1 MSGPRDSLAAELA
14 ALRREVRAS
23 GAQAWRAAR
32 AGHGGGGHGD
42 HGNHGNHGDHGDH
55 GAALSRVLETWI
67 ANTNARQKV
76 VCFACA
82 AEFGVL
88 LDAACEQ
95 ECMRVARGSSALNAL
110 FWAAMR
116 RVGRIRRRRPLR

>member
-1 MSGPRDSLAAELA
+1 MSGPPDSLAAELA

-32 AGHGGGGHGD
+32 ARDGGDGMAGAGGGA
-42 HGNHGNHGDHGDH
+42 DH

-88 LDAACEQ
+88 LDAASEQ
-95 ECMRVARGSSALNAL
+95 ECMRVARGSTALNAL

-116 RVGRIRRRRPLR
+116 RIGRIRRRRPPR

>member
-32 AGHGGGGHGD
+32 AGHGGGGHGE
-42 HGNHGNHGDHGDH
+42 HGDH

-116 RVGRIRRRRPLR
+116 RVGRIRRRRPPR

>member
-1 MSGPRDSLAAELA
+1 MSGARDSLASELA

-23 GAQAWRAAR
+23 GAQASRAAR
-32 AGHGGGGHGD
+32 AAACGHGD
-42 HGNHGNHGDHGDH
+42 Y
-55 GAALSRVLETWI
+55 GAALSRVLESWI
-67 ANTNARQKV
+67 ASTDARQKV

-82 AEFGVL
+82 AEFGLL
-88 LDAACEQ
+88 LDMAYEQ

-116 RVGRIRRRRPLR
+116 RTGRIRRRPAPHRR